1 MNTRPAFYHADR
13 VGQLYVPDVMGATA
27 EGQAAGL
34 PSADTDD
41 PQIALLLVDAQV
53 DFVHADGALS
63 VPGAVDDTRRTI
75 DWLLRYTD
83 RVSAIAASLDSHI
96 PLQIFFPTWW
106 VDRDGRHPDPYT
118 PIACNAVDAGNW
130 IPLYEPNWS
139 RRYVH
144 ELETDSRKQLMIW
157 PFHTMLGTPGHAI
170 TPALYE
176 AVAYHSA
183 ARRSQPTLVTKGSL
197 PKTEHYSILEPEVT
211 VPDSP
216 QGELNVALLDMLD
229 DYDRVYVAGQA
240 KSHCVL
246 ETLRSVLLYYRDQ
259 PQQIAKWYVLVDC
272 MSSVS
277 HPEIDFD
284 AMANRTLEDYAQHGL
299 KLVRSTDPLD

>member
-1 MNTRPAFYHADR
+1 
-13 VGQLYVPDVMGATA
+13 V
-27 EGQAAGL
+27 
-34 PSADTDD
+34 
-41 PQIALLLVDAQV
+41 QIALLLVDMQV
-53 DFVHADGALS
+53 DFVHEDGALS
-63 VPGAVDDTRRTI
+63 VPGAVGDARRTI
-75 DWLLRYTD
+75 EWLLRNTG

-106 VDRDGRHPDPYT
+106 VDERGQHPAPYT
-118 PIACNAVDAGNW
+118 PIPCETVDAGQW
-130 IPLYEPNWS
+130 QPLYEPAWS

-157 PFHTMLGTPGHAI
+157 PFHTMLGTPGHAL

-176 AVAYHSA
+176 AIAYHTA
-183 ARRSQPTLVTKGSL
+183 ARQSQPTLVTKGSL
-197 PKTEHYSILEPEVT
+197 PKTEHYSILEPEVP
-211 VPDSP
+211 VPDNP

-259 PQQIAKWYVLVDC
+259 PQQVAKWHVLVDC

-284 AMANRTLEDYAQHGL
+284 TMANRTLEEYAQRGL
-299 KLVRSTDPLD
+299 KLVRSTDPID

>member
-1 MNTRPAFYHADR
+1 MTLPTFYDAGQ
-13 VGQLYVPDVMGATA
+13 VGRLYTPDVIGATA
-27 EGQAAGL
+27 AGQSAGFA
-34 PSADTDD
+34 PANEDAV
-41 PQIALLLVDAQV
+41 QIALLLVDMQV
-53 DFVHADGALS
+53 DFVHEDGALS
-63 VPGAVDDTRRTI
+63 VPGAVGDARRTI
-75 DWLLRYTD
+75 EWLLRNTG

-106 VDRDGRHPDPYT
+106 IDEQGRHPAPYT
-118 PIACNAVDAGNW
+118 PIACEAVDAGQW
-130 IPLYEPNWS
+130 QPLYEPAWS

-157 PFHTMLGTPGHAI
+157 PFHTMIGTPGHAL

-176 AVAYHSA
+176 AIAYHTA
-183 ARRSQPTLVTKGSL
+183 ARQSQPTLVTKGSL
-197 PKTEHYSILEPEVT
+197 PKTEHYSILEPEVP
-211 VPDSP
+211 VPDNP

-259 PQQIAKWYVLVDC
+259 PKQVAKWHILVDC

-284 AMANRTLEDYAQHGL
+284 TMANRTLDDYAQRGL
-299 KLVRSTDPLD
+299 KLVRSTDPID

>member
-1 MNTRPAFYHADR
+1 MMTRPSFYRAEQ
-13 VGQLYVPDVMGATA
+13 VGQLYMPDVMVATA
-27 EGQAAGL
+27 AGQAAGL
-34 PSADTDD
+34 PSADADE
-41 PQIALLLVDAQV
+41 PQIALLLVDVQV
-53 DFVHADGALS
+53 DFVHEDGALR

-75 DWLLRYTD
+75 EWLLRYTD
-83 RVSAIAASLDSHI
+83 RVTAIAASLDSHVPI
-96 PLQIFFPTWW
+96 QIFFPTWW
-106 VDRDGRHPDPYT
+106 VDSQGRHPEPYT
-118 PIACNAVDAGNW
+118 PIPCEAVDAGEW
-130 IPLYEPNWS
+130 IPLYEPAWS

-170 TPALYE
+170 SPALYE
-176 AVAYHSA
+176 AIAYHTA
-183 ARRSQPTLVTKGSL
+183 ARQSQPTLVTKGSL
-197 PKTEHYSILEPEVT
+197 PKTEHYSILEPEVP
-211 VPDSP
+211 VPDNP
-216 QGELNVALLDMLD
+216 LGELNVALLDMLD

-246 ETLRSVLLYYRDQ
+246 ETLRSVLMYYRDQ
-259 PQQIAKWYVLVDC
+259 PQQIAKWHVLIDC

-284 AMANRTLEDYAQHGL
+284 AMANRALEDYAQRGL